1 MSQVIELI
9 KVLRERTGAG
19 LMDCKHALVACDM
32 DVAKSVDWLR
42 EKGIAK
48 QAKKAGRI
56 AAEGLAVIKRLDN
69 KAVVLE
75 INCETDFVAKSDP
88 FIKLIDEV
96 ANVCLNKGPKDV
108 EELKTLKTNDG
119 ESINDLF
126 VNTGLKVGEKLSL
139 RRFQIVEKGEGEMF
153 GTYSHNGGAIV
164 SLVLLKTAGEDFAEQ
179 LAMSVAANAPI
190 YLNKEDIP
198 AAEVEKET
206 TLQLETAKED
216 ASFAKKPEAIQKKII
231 EGRVR
236 KHFVSSVLL
245 EQEFVVNPDITVAQ
259 ACKDN
264 KTEIVSF
271 VRYQVGE
278 GIEKRKEDFAAEVAK
293 EMK

>member
-32 DVAKSVDWLR
+32 DIEKSIDWLR

-48 QAKKAGRI
+48 QAKKDNRI
-56 AAEGLAVIKRLDN
+56 AAEGLAIVKYLDN
-69 KAVVLE
+69 KVVVLE

-88 FIKLIDEV
+88 FIKLINDV
-96 ANVCLNKGPKDV
+96 ADVCLSKVPSDV
-108 EELKTLKTNDG
+108 EELKTLKNEEG
-119 ESINDLF
+119 ETIEELF
-126 VNTGLKVGEKLSL
+126 VNTGIKVGEKLSL
-139 RRFQIVEKGEGEMF
+139 RRFQIIEKGEDEMF
-153 GTYSHNGGAIV
+153 GAYSHNGGAITSV
-164 SLVLLKTAGEDFAEQ
+164 VLLKTTSEEFAEQ
-179 LAMSVAANAPI
+179 LAMSIVANAPV
-190 YLNKEDIP
+190 YLDSKEIP
-198 AAEVEKET
+198 AADVEKET
-206 TLQLETAKED
+206 DLQLETAKEED
-216 ASFAKKPEAIQKKII
+216 GFAKKPEEIQKKII

-293 EMK
+293 EMQ